1 MDVNGRV
8 KDSRLISIEA
18 LFAASSLKS
27 LMDAAASKGGL
38 PQLQRLFRCFVFH
51 EFPLAC
57 ASESRA
63 QDRRMDGGMRDHK
76 VSMKIMRMVL
86 RRSEKHFPARWCC
99 NPCRISD
106 ARWISGA
113 GVDRTSNTAGNGAT
127 ICVEQMMQKDQ
138 KLRDVEFIQWCW
150 EVLQGVEI
158 CLCRHRA
165 KRALMPGWLQP
176 FPSCKTRR
184 LADAGPL
191 GHQCE
196 GHVRI
201 IHPISLSIIINQY
214 QIYQP
219 ESASFPT
226 TSYTF
231 QSALKQL
238 ISFQMWQAN
247 GQVVFGVSTA
257 GDIEHATGVLHV
269 WLPNTAHRYSPE
281 SSITGLWL
289 EVIGC
294 WCLLC
299 ISICAH
305 IHIQY
310 IYIYNYT
317 YICIQNDCVCVR
329 CICLLLLFVR

>member
-1 MDVNGRV
+1 
-8 KDSRLISIEA
+8 
-18 LFAASSLKS
+18 
-27 LMDAAASKGGL
+27 
-38 PQLQRLFRCFVFH
+38 
-51 EFPLAC
+51 
-57 ASESRA
+57 
-63 QDRRMDGGMRDHK
+63 MDGGMRDHK
-76 VSMKIMRMVL
+76 ISMKIMRMVL

-176 FPSCKTRR
+176 FPSCKMRR

-191 GHQCE
+191 GHECE

-201 IHPISLSIIINQY
+201 IHPISINIRY
-214 QIYQP
+214 IIYQP

-281 SSITGLWL
+281 SSITGLLL

-299 ISICAH
+299 ISIF
-305 IHIQY
+305 IYNIY
-310 IYIYNYT
+310 IYIYKM
-317 YICIQNDCVCVR
+317 IVCVFVY
-329 CICLLLLFVR
+329 CCCLSGKDMQLKLCET